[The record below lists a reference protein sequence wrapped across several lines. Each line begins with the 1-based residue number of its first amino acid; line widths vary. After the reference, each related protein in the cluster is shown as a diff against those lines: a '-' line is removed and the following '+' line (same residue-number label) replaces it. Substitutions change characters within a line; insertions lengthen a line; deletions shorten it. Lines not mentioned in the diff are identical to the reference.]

1 MTPKLK
7 KIIFTLIALGVL
19 FVLYA
24 IFLKPDPTA
33 DTLVAGGSRV
43 QTAVTSQEARLL
55 GSQISQALLKIEQIT
70 LDRRIFDNPIFTSL
84 EDRSQAIID
93 EPVGR
98 TNPFAP
104 LGDVSVNVSART
116 NLDLASPTTATS
128 SGSAATTT
136 TATTSRPTAPVTAD
150 SI

>member
-7 KIIFTLIALGVL
+7 KIILTIIILGIL

-24 IFLKPDPTA
+24 IFIKPDPSA
-33 DTLVAGGSRV
+33 DVLVSGKSGSI
-43 QTAVTSQEARLL
+43 ALSSQEARLL

-70 LDRRIFDNPIFTSL
+70 LTRSIFENPVFNSL
-84 EDRSQAIID
+84 QDRSQPIIE

-104 LGDVSVNVSART
+104 LGDTSVNVSTTRT
-116 NLDLASPTTATS
+116 SLNMASS
-128 SGSAATTT
+128 SDSAA
-136 TATTSRPTAPVTAD
+136 PAPVTATTTQN
-150 SI
+150 SSTSSPTL